1 MKIQYCQKRF
11 ILTHN
16 VSITKSSPNLCVK
29 FFRQCYVAGD
39 ALHPLG
45 YMDALRE
52 ETVKGAQHLGEVP
65 LTVSERSAIRR

>member
-1 MKIQYCQKRF
+1 MLLNWKMPETNS
-11 ILTHN
+11 LDTAEE
-16 VSITKSSPNLCVK
+16 KSSPNLCVK